1 MASTIPIEELKKH
14 SNNIYEAIMI
24 IAKRARQINDEQKR
38 LIEQE
43 TGYDSSMDNVNDDD
57 DDEAAETP
65 EERQA
70 QPVKYIKLQKPT
82 SIALEEMLSG
92 RLSYQYTEKPSEEA
106 APAGESKK

>member
-43 TGYDSSMDNVNDDD
+43 TGYDSSLDNVNDDD
-57 DDEAAETP
+57 SDDDSAEAP
-65 EERQA
+65 EERQT
-70 QPVKYIKLQKPT
+70 QPVKYIKLPKPT
-82 SIALEEMLSG
+82 TLALEEMLSG
-92 RLSYQYTEKPSEEA
+92 RLAYQYAEKSSEDE
-106 APAGESKK
+106 PKK